1 MGNEP
6 ASAEEKLPLE
16 TCDADRRA
24 DNEDEVQFE
33 ERLDTGGGPGIPCTL
48 ARRPQ

>member
-16 TCDADRRA
+16 MSDADRRA
-24 DNEDEVQFE
+24 DHEDEAGFE
-33 ERLDTGGGPGIPCTL
+33 ERLDTGGGSRIPRTL
-48 ARRPQ
+48 A